1 MQMES
6 RSINYEYLVNQIQ
19 RNLPTLPTIVN
30 ELTNVLQNPDAS
42 TFAVEDVMTADQS
55 MTMKILRVANTSF
68 YRQSGRERVTD
79 ANEAIG
85 TLGFEK
91 IRNVVLTTS
100 VFKMFSGPS
109 AEQKFSLQG
118 LWKHCLGVAS
128 ASRCVANYLGKSWH
142 ERAYTCGLVHDI
154 GKVARFKLD
163 ESEETQAFID
173 DSQTSLD
180 KKINF
185 FKSELI
191 NQSPRHDYL
200 GYLICKNWGLSSF
213 VEGVVRWHHEP
224 NPENRQKVTSEEAH
238 QLIDLVIF
246 ANWAVNEQKFGFS
259 GHETPDKPSD
269 ALLNRLNLD
278 PSQVDQISLDIE
290 NELKMTEDFCNL
302 LDSGGM

>member
-1 MQMES
+1 MES
-6 RSINYEYLVNQIQ
+6 GSINYEYLVGQIQ

-68 YRQSGRERVTD
+68 YRGGRDRVTD

-109 AEQKFSLQG
+109 AEQKFSLEG

-128 ASRCVANYLGKSWH
+128 ASRCIANFLGKSWS

-163 ESEETQAFID
+163 ESEETEDFIT

-185 FKSELI
+185 YKSELI

-200 GYLICKNWGLSSF
+200 GYLICKNWGLSRF

-224 NPENRQKVTSEEAH
+224 EPERRQKVTSEEAH
-238 QLIDLVIF
+238 ELIDVVIL
-246 ANWAVNEQKFGFS
+246 ANWAVNDQKFGFS
-259 GHETPDKPSD
+259 GHESPDKPSD
-269 ALLNRLNLD
+269 ALLARLNLN
-278 PSQVDQISLDIE
+278 PGQIDHLYKDIE
-290 NELKMTEDFCNL
+290 NELKMTEDFCDL
-302 LDSGGM
+302 LDSGGV

>member
-1 MQMES
+1 MES
-6 RSINYEYLVNQIQ
+6 GSINYEYLVGQIQ

-68 YRQSGRERVTD
+68 YRGGRERVTD

-109 AEQKFSLQG
+109 AEQKFSLEG

-128 ASRCVANYLGKSWH
+128 ASRCIANFLGKSWS

-163 ESEETQAFID
+163 ESEETEDFIT

-185 FKSELI
+185 YKSELI

-200 GYLICKNWGLSSF
+200 GYLICKNWGLSRF

-224 NPENRQKVTSEEAH
+224 EPERRQKVTSEEAH
-238 QLIDLVIF
+238 ELIDVVIL
-246 ANWAVNEQKFGFS
+246 ANWAVNDQKFGFS
-259 GHETPDKPSD
+259 GHESPDKPSD
-269 ALLNRLNLD
+269 ALLARLNLN
-278 PSQVDQISLDIE
+278 PGQIDHLYKDIE
-290 NELKMTEDFCNL
+290 NELKMTEDFCDL
-302 LDSGGM
+302 LDSGGV

>member
-1 MQMES
+1 MES
-6 RSINYEYLVNQIQ
+6 GTINYEYLVGQIQ

-42 TFAVEDVMTADQS
+42 TFAVEDVMSADQS

-68 YRQSGRERVTD
+68 YRGGRDRITD

-100 VFKMFSGPS
+100 VFKMFSSPS
-109 AEQKFSLQG
+109 AEQKFSLEG

-128 ASRCVANYLGKSWH
+128 ASRCLAKLLGKEWH

-163 ESEETQAFID
+163 ENEQTQVFLN

-185 FKSELI
+185 YKSELI

-200 GYLICKNWGLSSF
+200 GYLICKNWGLSRF

-224 NPENRQKVTSEEAH
+224 VPERREKVTSYEAH
-238 QLIDLVIF
+238 QLVDLVIL

-259 GHETPDKPSD
+259 GHESPDAPSD
-269 ALLNRLNLD
+269 ALLMRLNLQT
-278 PSQVDQISLDIE
+278 SQLDGICLDIE
-290 NELKMTEDFCNL
+290 NELKMTEDFCDL
-302 LDSGGM
+302 LDSGGL

>member
-1 MQMES
+1 METG
-6 RSINYEYLVNQIQ
+6 SINYDHLVGQIQ

-68 YRQSGRERVTD
+68 YRGSRDRVTD
-79 ANEAIG
+79 ASEAIG

-109 AEQKFSLQG
+109 AEQKFSLEG

-128 ASRCVANYLGKSWH
+128 ASRCIAKFLGKDWH

-163 ESEETQAFID
+163 ENDQTQDFLN

-180 KKINF
+180 KNINF
-185 FKSELI
+185 YKSELI

-200 GYLICKNWGLSSF
+200 GFLICKNWGLSRF

-224 NPENRQKVTSEEAH
+224 VPERREKVTSNDAH
-238 QLIDLVIF
+238 ELIDLVIL
-246 ANWAVNEQKFGFS
+246 ANWSVNKLKFGFS
-259 GHETPDKPSD
+259 GHESPDPPSD
-269 ALLNRLNLD
+269 ALLNRLNINPEQL
-278 PSQVDQISLDIE
+278 DQICLDIE
-290 NELKMTEDFCNL
+290 SELKMTEDFCDL
-302 LDSGGM
+302 LDSGGL